1 MPDPNT
7 IPTWEETTDVSQ
19 AIPKWEETVDVKK
32 KGESIV
38 GSKDG
43 GQPLQTQE
51 QDTPLPLG
59 YQRILKTGKI
69 PVNPFEKAALGQD
82 SIDEVQTTPI
92 TVTSPKEKKPLREPS
107 VYDQALEDTEKWY
120 GQWPSPRKKISN
132 FNQAA
137 SQIKSKYQQHID
149 QGMPED
155 QVNANLDI
163 EISQLAKQQGLLWEN
178 GEVSVPQAEVD
189 KYEETYKRKLDERLS
204 KIAEDKKNPY
214 IKDVLGNL
222 GSGSAQVLATPY
234 NLLAISEKVGNAI
247 LNPLG
252 VDPSTYWQDFSK
264 YLAEN
269 QSEMAENSKRYDED
283 IISLAK
289 NGEVGKAIG
298 SAVLQTAQAL
308 PMLST
313 LIMGNAAGATNS
325 ALAFMGTSSAAQEY
339 MSNNDKKDIGEFY
352 KIIDAMGVGLAEV
365 AGESLGTVTILRG
378 IKKGIEERGANIVQ
392 QELTDMLRT
401 NMQRNVAMIMRGNS
415 DMVRE
420 GVSEGMTQFAQN
432 LMAKATT
439 DPNRNIWEG
448 VTDAAIVGSLIGKGI
463 NLSLNAANS
472 VKTAGIKKTIR
483 ETVKQVPENYS
494 LDAKEKLIP
503 LIIER
508 DAIKAKIED
517 ATDPIKKM
525 MSPQIKAI
533 DDEIT
538 KISAKEEGIELPVE
552 EKPKEGEKKEPEV
565 VIPKSEVTVSSE
577 GITPLNE
584 EKPIEKPKGITLNE
598 KTPISEDDKAIL
610 QLKGDNFFTRQI
622 NKDGEKFGQ
631 ITVEETD
638 KTWNVKDV
646 VVDEE
651 KQGYGKEVYRQ
662 MNDMAQQEGKAI
674 ASGVPTKDTSKK
686 ATYMW
691 ESLVKSGEATKNED
705 GSYQMIPKEQIVEPK
720 IKPNAEQIRSDQG
733 QNDKGGSIPP
743 EGEGISGQNLQQSE
757 EAGAKASNEKERL
770 ARVENVKAKKLTHI
784 EGLQMG
790 QNQAAGTYFSTEN
803 ENRYAT
809 KEKPAKEVA
818 VTVENPIEFDQQKG
832 EFQDIRTNLL
842 NENKTKF
849 VEGDFLEYKT
859 PTKDKFT
866 VDDLNEPGVEKLA
879 GIVTDHFKAQG
890 YDSIHFIGKGEGE
903 LVVFDSKVWK
913 YKAEIDKKSLHDR
926 IVSRLK
932 DYNSIPRSYTKKRSI
947 IFNEVNNLVS
957 KLGYSISQKE
967 GVLSVNKDGKPI
979 KKISVPRTKEGLQS
993 HKSLEEYEDKDFIDF
1008 VNKISDSPE
1017 NIFGFYDTGIA
1028 KNKIQQAIQDINDG
1042 KKNANT
1048 NDLLDYLEDVFDK
1061 GEVTFYDAVSKQLI
1075 KIPIDDVLRSIDE
1088 ANNITDQELNNP
1100 YTTQEINDMVDDY
1113 YNGMVDEVE
1122 FGDIHTKLFTDN
1134 VFPEEDFESLKNN
1147 YNDQQQSRKEEGN
1160 DSPEEVSP
1168 NIKVEGPVPPKESK
1182 AAAETRIKLDAE
1194 IIDNEKLSKAAKI
1207 RKNEKIAEFHKR
1219 NALFG
1224 DTKKETEG
1232 STLFNAKTEFSQ
1244 KTIDNLIAT
1253 EVGEIRLLEEKIV
1266 TLKKNKEA
1274 KIKEAV
1280 SQKEMFGEPKKEV
1293 KEYKYRLL
1301 LRPFDI
1307 GTYPKEGFIRH
1318 ESDDSN
1324 YGTVVMDRPLS
1335 VRDYERFDLLPVTE
1349 IESVQGKEFV
1359 DSDGYYSKI
1368 SLKWWNNQRGAEVSM
1383 YDTDGNL
1390 VSDPFGMSAKE
1401 ILKNI
1406 NEAYWTEKPKGP
1418 PKMEE
1423 NAFAQQSKGKKKT
1436 PTSKEK
1442 GIQKPVNPTGKE
1454 TKKEPTKRWIDEEQV
1469 TNEGLKGIEVPEL
1482 VKMIVKL
1489 SGKYPAL
1496 KNFQKKL
1503 GVFYHSETGDS
1514 SIALHRKL
1522 FTKDGINMLG
1532 RVIAHE
1538 FGHFIDFLPEGTLKR
1553 GNILGRIASLKEYFS
1568 KTLGEKP
1575 GKEDTVLTPKDRALL
1590 RKEAERSLKEEY
1602 DKGIREIIEEVIKE
1616 EPIFEESGLT
1626 TEDILGIW
1634 NDNHARENNP
1644 ELYEYIAKL
1653 SSYQKKRIVIDAL
1666 KGLIDTEV
1674 LKRFSKGKQIGVKLT
1689 KELIKKTVTPKPI
1702 DSISI
1707 RDKYRELLRE
1717 EINKRRLFEAEVI
1730 REELEALTKWWN
1742 PYDEGADATYTE
1754 YRKSGKELYA
1764 EALSVLLNNPQTIA
1778 ERALFFNRAFFN
1790 YFPNKPN
1797 VKQVYDEIQDLI
1809 SKPKEVLQ
1817 QDRLN
1822 RVYDGFKRAESKRQ
1836 EIAKQE
1842 KMPKLSGWNKLLKDY
1857 VSLIIPIIRKI
1868 PEPRKLTME
1877 LNDRQVLRDYLEKLA
1892 FANEKVAVM
1901 LVDMEKN
1908 INKELERSGLSVE
1921 DFSALLEVERNISQR
1936 TDIANPYAFQQIAS
1950 SELKAFIESKF
1961 TGEQKETMDR
1971 VKQTFHNKVFDIM
1984 ENAYRAGMFTP
1995 EQYEYISKFKDSYAT
2010 FQVVDYIDKNSVA
2023 AGFKKATG
2031 TLKEVESPYISTL
2044 FKVASVIKG
2053 IERQNAVSAFIDAYT
2068 KYLPGE
2074 IAASE
2079 HRRINGISTGFKD
2092 GKNKGRI
2099 EYYKDGKWSGLDVD
2113 PYIAEFFEMNKPS
2126 DLGQLITIFHYFN
2139 KGFKPLVTTWNVGW
2153 AFFSNIF
2160 RDHPRTF
2167 YNTFAILASTE
2178 GMSKV
2183 DALKLPATYFKSLIS
2198 IMPDAKKFVQGE
2210 LTPLIEDMI
2219 NEGVLRHGFFGSYDP
2234 HAEESIGPVFQAAGM
2249 IRKDQSVRDKIAERS
2264 KILKVGLKILGGIEF
2279 AGQILEVSSKMTA
2292 FNLLQ
2297 QNLGNAKAAGFYT
2310 RNYAG
2315 TPNYLDKGTHTRTTN
2330 EVFTFSNVILQSIRT
2345 DSEIAFKPQ
2354 TRGAYWS
2361 AQVISVVT
2369 PAALMA
2375 LAAAGLFG
2383 DELEDLYGQL
2393 TEYEKTNF
2401 LCVIWGKTSEG
2412 KPVYTKIPIPEF
2424 SRVTHGI
2431 TYKTM
2436 KALLDGEGIS
2446 KPEQL
2451 LALGSSLT
2459 PSPSP
2464 LIKTGMGWTQYIA
2477 NKNPYDFF
2485 YGSNVLTDRAQE
2497 ARGWPAL
2504 KKMITWSVKN
2514 MGGGFITKFYDYDPI
2529 KNTTTEYIL
2538 KNIPLVGRVVKIGGY
2553 GQSETLSGIGSEVRS
2568 EKAKESLKLD
2578 KTINEYVIKALSQGK
2593 DMTTSGEIMD
2603 EMKKEIYGTDKISPE
2618 QNREFYYTKKK
2629 FKTKLVK
2636 GIKSPFSTTVSSIVD
2651 SQSND
2656 EKVAKLQEYT
2666 LIYGEDKFIE
2676 LINYLSSQELISDAL
2691 RSKVKDMVENIDL
2704 DEQKRNDIIQALDQ
2718 YNEIQSGSRII
2729 PQ

>member
-1 MPDPNT
+1 
-7 IPTWEETTDVSQ
+7 
-19 AIPKWEETVDVKK
+19 
-32 KGESIV
+32 
-38 GSKDG
+38 
-43 GQPLQTQE
+43 
-51 QDTPLPLG
+51 
-59 YQRILKTGKI
+59 
-69 PVNPFEKAALGQD
+69 
-82 SIDEVQTTPI
+82 
-92 TVTSPKEKKPLREPS
+92 
-107 VYDQALEDTEKWY
+107 
-120 GQWPSPRKKISN
+120 
-132 FNQAA
+132 
-137 SQIKSKYQQHID
+137 
-149 QGMPED
+149 
-155 QVNANLDI
+155 
-163 EISQLAKQQGLLWEN
+163 
-178 GEVSVPQAEVD
+178 
-189 KYEETYKRKLDERLS
+189 
-204 KIAEDKKNPY
+204 
-214 IKDVLGNL
+214 
-222 GSGSAQVLATPY
+222 
-234 NLLAISEKVGNAI
+234 
-247 LNPLG
+247 
-252 VDPSTYWQDFSK
+252 
-264 YLAEN
+264 
-269 QSEMAENSKRYDED
+269 
-283 IISLAK
+283 
-289 NGEVGKAIG
+289 
-298 SAVLQTAQAL
+298 
-308 PMLST
+308 
-313 LIMGNAAGATNS
+313 
-325 ALAFMGTSSAAQEY
+325 
-339 MSNNDKKDIGEFY
+339 
-352 KIIDAMGVGLAEV
+352 
-365 AGESLGTVTILRG
+365 
-378 IKKGIEERGANIVQ
+378 
-392 QELTDMLRT
+392 
-401 NMQRNVAMIMRGNS
+401 
-415 DMVRE
+415 
-420 GVSEGMTQFAQN
+420 
-432 LMAKATT
+432 
-439 DPNRNIWEG
+439 
-448 VTDAAIVGSLIGKGI
+448 
-463 NLSLNAANS
+463 
-472 VKTAGIKKTIR
+472 
-483 ETVKQVPENYS
+483 
-494 LDAKEKLIP
+494 
-503 LIIER
+503 
-508 DAIKAKIED
+508 
-517 ATDPIKKM
+517 

-577 GITPLNE
+577 GIAPLNE
-584 EKPIEKPKGITLNE
+584 EKPIEKPIVESEISTEFTSQGGNKIINEKGEPLTVYHGTDSKFSEFKNKGDVTVSTQGLDATKESDWYSAGSLLGFWFNSESNPGNKGSKNIIKANISLKKPFYVDSLEELVQTMKDDIVDIKNIQKDKYEIFENIELNSELMDGLVNKWKEEGYDGIIIKNDEEFGGRSYIVFDAKQIKQEKEEPINAKGISKNE
-598 KTPISEDDKAIL
+598 STVYPG
-610 QLKGDNFFTRQI
+610 GDEQ
-622 NKDGEKFGQ
+622 
-631 ITVEETD
+631 
-638 KTWNVKDV
+638 
-646 VVDEE
+646 
-651 KQGYGKEVYRQ
+651 
-662 MNDMAQQEGKAI
+662 A
-674 ASGVPTKDTSKK
+674 
-686 ATYMW
+686 
-691 ESLVKSGEATKNED
+691 ESRNKSGENLE
-705 GSYQMIPKEQIVEPK
+705 QPK
-720 IKPNAEQIRSDQG
+720 
-733 QNDKGGSIPP
+733 
-743 EGEGISGQNLQQSE
+743 